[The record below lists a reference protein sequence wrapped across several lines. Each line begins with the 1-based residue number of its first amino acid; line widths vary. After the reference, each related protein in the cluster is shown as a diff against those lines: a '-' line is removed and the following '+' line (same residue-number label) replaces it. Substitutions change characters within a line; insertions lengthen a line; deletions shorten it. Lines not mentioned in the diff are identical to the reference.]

1 LSLDQLVPLW
11 AWIAGVIGVCLT
23 LSLAMII
30 FTAGEASR
38 LYATLSGA
46 MHRVRAGNLDA
57 DLHITSTDE
66 HADLFR
72 GFNHMIRGLREEVR
86 LLEVTQ
92 GLAGELNLDILIQ
105 RIMSVAS
112 DLLDAER
119 ASLFVYDGKT
129 HRRHHSIP

>member
-1 LSLDQLVPLW
+1 
-11 AWIAGVIGVCLT
+11 
-23 LSLAMII
+23 MII
-30 FTAGEASR
+30 ASE
-38 LYATLSGA
+38 
-46 MHRVRAGNLDA
+46 RVRQTP
-57 DLHITSTDE
+57 ITPAIQAHSGTSWS
-66 HADLFR
+66 
-72 GFNHMIRGLREEVR
+72 REEVR

-92 GLAGELNLDILIQ
+92 GLAGELNLDILNQ